1 MKKKNIRNTIIIVLW
16 IIVLGVLGIKVYQYL
31 NPKNDN
37 TSQNDISDNEKTEE
51 GKIVTNKD
59 YIELLNT
66 LYGYG
71 EPIYDNE
78 KYLNYKAENEEN
90 VYFISLEKLHED
102 FNYDIS
108 IFVDKEN
115 NECNHQ
121 TSGIYFRPNR
131 EVVEGFKPLSF
142 SLNDCYTGAL
152 KYEEE

>member
-1 MKKKNIRNTIIIVLW
+1 MKKKNIRNIIIIVLW
-16 IIVLGVLGIKVYQYL
+16 VVVLVVLGIKVYQYL

-37 TSQNDISDNEKTEE
+37 TPQNDINNNEKPEE
-51 GKIVTNKD
+51 GKIVTNKE

-66 LYGYG
+66 LYSYG

-78 KYLNYKAENEEN
+78 KYLNYKAENEEGA
-90 VYFISLEKLHED
+90 YFISLEKLHED

-121 TSGIYFRPNR
+121 TSGIYFRPN
-131 EVVEGFKPLSF
+131 EETAEGFKPLSF
-142 SLNDCYTGAL
+142 SLNDCYTGAS
-152 KYEEE
+152 KYEE